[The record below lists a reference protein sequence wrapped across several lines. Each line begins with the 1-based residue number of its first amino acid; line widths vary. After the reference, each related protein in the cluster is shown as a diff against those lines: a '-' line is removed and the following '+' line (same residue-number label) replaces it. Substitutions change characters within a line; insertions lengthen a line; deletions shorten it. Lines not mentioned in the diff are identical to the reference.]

1 VNELP
6 ENSQVALRVYGSK
19 KRAIEVDADSDTELL
34 IPLGALDRAKFLA
47 ALRPLRARGKTPL
60 AQSLHDATSDLKAA
74 ASEATAENPITV
86 LLLTDG
92 GEDTR
97 PRKDP
102 VRAAAEL
109 AKLKNVQIKIVGFD
123 INREDW
129 TSQLHAMADAAG
141 GRYWS
146 AGDADTLMRQ
156 VRDALAPA
164 PDGFEIVEASGQRI
178 GAGKFGDRLTL
189 HEGKYALRTS
199 YAGQQFNEAFWI
211 NTERTTSVTFNA
223 AKLATG
229 NVGPVAAHQ
238 PPATAPSPPSSPAD
252 QPAAGTA
259 KFCAHCGAKL
269 PPTARFCTA
278 CGAKVD

>member
-1 VNELP
+1 VLLTRSIAPSNHIYIILDASGSMLDEMGGRTKFDIARDAVAGLVNELP

-60 AQSLHDATSDLKAA
+60 AQSLHDATSDLNAA

-129 TSQLHAMADAAG
+129 TSQLHAHGRCRGWALLERWRRRYPHAAG
-141 GRYWS
+141 ARCPGSRPRTVS
-146 AGDADTLMRQ
+146 KSLKQA
-156 VRDALAPA
+156 VSALAPA
-164 PDGFEIVEASGQRI
+164 S
-178 GAGKFGDRLTL
+178 
-189 HEGKYALRTS
+189 S
-199 YAGQQFNEAFWI
+199 
-211 NTERTTSVTFNA
+211 
-223 AKLATG
+223 
-229 NVGPVAAHQ
+229 
-238 PPATAPSPPSSPAD
+238 ATA
-252 QPAAGTA
+252 
-259 KFCAHCGAKL
+259 
-269 PPTARFCTA
+269 
-278 CGAKVD
+278 